1 MRAVAELL
9 EEHERRLRILSGH
22 IIPERCKPHEGPDV
36 LSRTTEWDEGPVP
49 AIPGEG
55 LYDGLSQEI
64 ARHALTGEPYE
75 RERSEVEVTR
85 LRDQVDVLEA
95 RNARLV
101 AASGTWNV
109 ERASLCARLERAES
123 GKHPP
128 VPKDDLTAAYMAGAA
143 SRRHDVAQGE
153 EEQQGTAEP
162 CHGDLPAVDSGSPP
176 DDAVDAD
183 SDPAHASSPAASSLH
198 NQIEVA
204 LDRWGDNLSD
214 ERSQAEVVYPVL
226 DAWEARHRKLYEAAQ
241 AMCEEA
247 PTLHK
252 QVGAALEHWVDD
264 LADCRNQEEVIFPL
278 IDAFEAKHRK
288 LREAAQ
294 TVVDEVPHQIQL
306 LREQGFDGH
315 ATGLERAAAR
325 LKDALEENGDA

>member
-1 MRAVAELL
+1 MNTTKLHEDITSVRFVNPQHPGLPFMEAATVLL
-9 EEHERRLRILSGH
+9 EDHERRLRILFGH

-241 AMCEEA
+241 AMCEE
-247 PTLHK
+247 
-252 QVGAALEHWVDD
+252 
-264 LADCRNQEEVIFPL
+264 
-278 IDAFEAKHRK
+278 
-288 LREAAQ
+288 
-294 TVVDEVPHQIQL
+294 VPHQVKL
-306 LREQGFDGH
+306 LRENDWDGH
-315 ATGLERAAAR
+315 ADGLESAADR
-325 LKDALEENGDA
+325 LEAALKEDSDATP

>member
-1 MRAVAELL
+1 MNTTRLHEAITRARDEDSPRPDLSIMRAVAELL

-153 EEQQGTAEP
+153 EESVGREPAETRR
-162 CHGDLPAVDSGSPP
+162 GLSPP
-176 DDAVDAD
+176 HCTESLSPGTEGDCA
-183 SDPAHASSPAASSLH
+183 SSSPAAPTMRE
-198 NQIEVA
+198 EVLA
-204 LDRWGDNLSD
+204 FLDGWAVGPGTYCGDGV
-214 ERSQAEVVYPVL
+214 AEVL
-226 DAWEARHRKLYEAAQ
+226 DAW
-241 AMCEEA
+241 
-247 PTLHK
+247 
-252 QVGAALEHWVDD
+252 
-264 LADCRNQEEVIFPL
+264 
-278 IDAFEAKHRK
+278 EAKHRK

-294 TVVDEVPHQIQL
+294 AVCEEAPHQVEL
-306 LREQGFDGH
+306 LRQQGNDGH
-315 ATGLERAAAR
+315 ADGLKMVTSRLEAA
-325 LKDALEENGDA
+325 LKEAGDATS